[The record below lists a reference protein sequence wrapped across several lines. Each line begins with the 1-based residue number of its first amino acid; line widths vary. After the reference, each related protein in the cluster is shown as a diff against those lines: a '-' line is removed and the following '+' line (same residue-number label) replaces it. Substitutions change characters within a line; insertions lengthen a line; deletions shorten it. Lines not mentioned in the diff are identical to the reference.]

1 MGGVD
6 VELLTYIKKIL
17 GKFERVEGIKT
28 YPTFTEHFFRSYT
41 VTEEAKEIRLP
52 RKSYVVR
59 VEALNAPIKINF
71 DREVT
76 EDEYIVIYPDTFRYI
91 PRVATAIYAKTMQGY
106 GSGILSVEGYTV
118 A

>member
-28 YPTFTEHFFRSYT
+28 YPTYADHFFRSYT
-41 VTEEAKEIRLP
+41 VTENVKPIALP
-52 RKSYVVR
+52 SRAYLVR
-59 VEALNAPIKINF
+59 VEAQNAPIMINF

-76 EDEYIVIYPDTFRYI
+76 EEEHIVIYPDTFKYV
-91 PRVATAIYAKTMQGY
+91 PRVTSVIYARVLQGY
-106 GSGILSVEGYTV
+106 GSGILNVEGYTV